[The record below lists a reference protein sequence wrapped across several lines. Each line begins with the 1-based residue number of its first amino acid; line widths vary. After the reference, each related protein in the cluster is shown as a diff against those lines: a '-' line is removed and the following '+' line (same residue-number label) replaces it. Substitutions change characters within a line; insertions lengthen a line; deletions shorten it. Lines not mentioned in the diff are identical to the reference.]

1 MSIGKIET
9 AIENYYRL
17 LTEGHQL
24 FSKTDS
30 GGKRRSLGGRL
41 FEQLISDL
49 VACTDRSIAKRRF
62 INSRQ
67 IEGIYLPRLQVDK
80 HITHKGVIES
90 VCESKTYLDF
100 CYYKRA
106 ISDFK
111 EVVLSPDTTDGIK
124 LAVFTGQRSL
134 DDNSLEFANALS
146 RLETGIT
153 PALFV
158 VNTSKQRDSNK
169 QLCDPK
175 YAADF
180 DLDISELQRFID
192 WVSE

>member
-1 MSIGKIET
+1 MTIDE
-9 AIENYYRL
+9 AINNYYRL

-24 FSKTDS
+24 FTKPNS
-30 GGKRRSLGGRL
+30 GGSRRALAGRL
-41 FEQLISDL
+41 FEQLVSDL
-49 VACTDRSIAKRRF
+49 VECTDRSLDKKRF

-67 IEGIYLPRLQVDK
+67 IEGICLPRLQVDK
-80 HITHKGVIES
+80 HITYNGAIES
-90 VCESKTYLDF
+90 VCECKTYLDF

-111 EVVLSPDTTDGIK
+111 EVLLSPDTTDGIK

-134 DDNSLEFANALS
+134 DNNSLEFANALS
-146 RLETGIT
+146 RLETGVT

-158 VNTSKQRDSNK
+158 VNASKQRDSNK
-169 QLCDPK
+169 QLCDPQ